1 MKQKLTFFAVLMMAM
16 AIPQSVRAYDFSAV
30 APTGQTLYYSINGND
45 VTLTYPTRVRNAGQ
59 LQGSWSGYTMPIGN
73 LIIPDTVEYNGTSY
87 NVSAIDSRALASCT
101 GLINVSIPNNVTSI
115 GSQAFLYVN
124 NVIYNGTAT
133 GSPWGAKAI
142 NGYLENGFTYSDST
156 KTTLVGYYGSN
167 TTVNIPNTVVTIAN
181 SAFRGLTNISSVVIP
196 NFVTTIGNTAFYGCR
211 GLISISIPSSVTSI
225 GSSAFAYCSAIGS
238 ITIPNTVSSIGYN
251 AFERVANIVYS
262 GSASGSPWGAKT
274 VNGYLENGFVYTNAS
289 KTTLTAYTGTATVIV
304 IPSTVVS
311 IGDRAFIGNSN
322 IASLSI
328 PNSVTSIG
336 SQSFYQCSGLSS
348 ITIPESVVTIG
359 NMAFNYCSGLNTVVF
374 NATNCTSMGTGPSS
388 YAFNYC
394 NNITTVVFGVNVRN
408 IPSYA
413 FYSRSS
419 ISSVT
424 IHDSVTN
431 IGACAFAYCTGIT
444 SLSVPSSV
452 ISIGN
457 YAFGEIRNVSYHG
470 TASGS
475 PWGAYCI
482 NGYFEGDFIYS
493 DVSKTVLCGYIG
505 TDTAVTVPSTVTT
518 INNNAFRSS
527 TIKAISL
534 PSSLTTIGDD
544 AFRQSTIR
552 SITLPSSLGIIGNRA
567 FMQCSSLTAINI
579 PNSVYS
585 IGSAAFYNCSAL
597 ETANISSSISTIG
610 SEVFYN
616 CINLH
621 FVSLPQNLQSIGSS
635 AFANCYKLAE
645 LNVPLSVSQI
655 GTDAFGFVRNII
667 YNGTA
672 TEDCYMD
679 LCYWGARC
687 RNGYFHDSVYYAD
700 STMQSLMS
708 VHPLA
713 KNIIIHNTTQSI
725 ANYAFYHC
733 DVQSITYPMSVTS
746 LGDQLYD
753 GSTALRNIYCEMT
766 APPYINPWYD
776 PYEFN
781 YDSVTVHIP
790 CGSLLDYTG
799 VWHCFSHF
807 VERESE
813 YMIGV
818 SSSNI
823 NEGTATILL
832 SPTCSSNEAVIMAQP
847 NDGFFFSMWD
857 DSITSNPRYLVL
869 GNDLNL
875 VAIFTSTPPAP
886 DTVQIHDTTI
896 VIDTLWLTQYDTID
910 NYIHDTTYIDV
921 HDTSYITLTD
931 TVTNTLYDTI
941 DNYIHDT
948 TIVTDTL
955 WLTQYDTIDNYI
967 HDTTYID
974 VHDTTYI
981 TLTDTVTNTLYDTID
996 NYLHDTTIVTDTLWL
1011 TQYDTVWIYDTLV
1024 IHDTVYIGQ
1033 EGVDDVE
1040 TLNAKVYLSQGQIV
1054 VEGADGNMVTLYDI
1068 SGRVLATRR
1077 GEYAPL
1083 RFDVPAS
1090 GTYMLKIG
1098 NHPARKVVV
1107 IR

>member
-16 AIPQSVRAYDFSAV
+16 AIPQSVKAYDFSAV

-59 LQGSWSGYTMPIGN
+59 LQGSWNGYTKPIGN
-73 LIIPDTVEYNGTSY
+73 LTIPDTVEYNGTSY
-87 NVSAIDSRALASCT
+87 SVTAIDSRALASCTGLISISIPNSVTAIDSRALASCT
-101 GLINVSIPNNVTSI
+101 GLINVSIPNSVTSI

-196 NFVTTIGNTAFYGCR
+196 NSVTTIGNTAFYGCR

-374 NATNCTSMGTGPSS
+374 NATNCTFMGTGPSS

-552 SITLPSSLGIIGNRA
+552 SITLPSSLGIIGNGA

-610 SEVFYN
+610 SDVFYN

-753 GSTALRNIYCEMT
+753 GSTALRNIYCEMA

-776 PYEFN
+776 SYEFN
-781 YDSVTVHIP
+781 YDSVTVHVP
-790 CGSLLDYTG
+790 CGSLLGYTG
-799 VWHCFSHF
+799 SWHCFSHF
-807 VERESE
+807 VEPESE

-832 SPTCSSNEAVIMAQP
+832 SPTCASNEAVIMAQP

-896 VIDTLWLTQYDTID
+896 VTDTLWLTQ
-910 NYIHDTTYIDV
+910 
-921 HDTSYITLTD
+921 
-931 TVTNTLYDTI
+931 YDTI

-955 WLTQYDTIDNYI
+955 WLTQYDTIWM
-967 HDTTYID
+967 HDTIT
-974 VHDTTYI
+974 VHDTIYI
-981 TLTDTVTNTLYDTID
+981 TEEG
-996 NYLHDTTIVTDTLWL
+996 
-1011 TQYDTVWIYDTLV
+1011 
-1024 IHDTVYIGQ
+1024 IG
-1033 EGVDDVE
+1033 DVE
-1040 TLNAKVYLSQGQIV
+1040 TLNAKVYSSQGQIV
-1054 VEGADGNMVTLYDI
+1054 VEGADGNMVTIYDI

-1098 NHPARKVVV
+1098 SHPARKVVV